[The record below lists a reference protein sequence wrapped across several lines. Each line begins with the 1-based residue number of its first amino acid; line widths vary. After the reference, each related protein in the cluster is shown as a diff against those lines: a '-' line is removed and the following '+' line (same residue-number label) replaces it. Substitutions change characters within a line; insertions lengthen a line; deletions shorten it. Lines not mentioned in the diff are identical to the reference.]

1 MSNNL
6 PSISNMKK
14 ALFMAMAA
22 AMLSLPISAQKAPA
36 RHSAVQK
43 KGLGLQMLSAKGA
56 LDLDA
61 VARGHKAPKKAAGD
75 VIYSQNFNSELI
87 GLNTMTVIDANND
100 GATWEWYGNRARC
113 SYHRTNH
120 ADDWLISEA
129 IHLEAG
135 KLYTFSIKGQAYSD
149 RYAERYEVKLGNA
162 ATAEAMTMQII
173 EPQVMKSETK
183 VESTNDH
190 ITVPVSGD
198 YYIGVHGIS
207 DPDCMYL
214 YVDDI
219 VLAEGADVSNPG
231 KVTDLTIT
239 PDETGELAATITFKA
254 PTTQIN
260 GTALTA
266 AMDIEISR
274 DGNVIKTFESV
285 QPGNECS
292 FIDNTVPYAGSHEY
306 SIKAKVG
313 ESDGDTY
320 VMKVYVGLD
329 VPAALQGVRVADKNI
344 MADFCFDPISE
355 VGKNG
360 GVVIPEETTVDLYSV
375 YFNELSGGVSL
386 QELVESSNKSPIST
400 TVKTNEGEQT
410 IMYWAL
416 IPWNEAG
423 NGPTEWVP
431 MFVGAPTPIPY
442 FENFKGHKFNNFWTY
457 DISSASVVLNYA
469 RDCSDDDGSSI
480 VFASVSDDEWGFI
493 ESGKINIKNAAAA
506 TISLD
511 VKGEP
516 GNTVTVQAIG
526 PDGKYVTVGTLP
538 LTEEYTTHAISLKD
552 FNKGSFIRVRV
563 QADLNKAGA
572 VFIDNVCVLNQL
584 DKNLALTEIAI
595 EDKPKIGSESEV
607 LVTVTNYGKQTIED
621 YTINLYAN
629 GEKVAEQKG
638 SMELEPMK
646 NVTEILTFVPSI
658 FCTGELELK
667 GEVIF
672 AEDMDANDNSKTLT
686 VDIKQSAEDMPEG
699 FAVTFKDGKALLSW
713 DKATDTP
720 KVVTEDFESYTPWVV
735 EPNEP
740 YSTTTLGPWTL
751 VNNDLSYAGYLWNDY
766 ELPCEFQTFAYVV
779 TNMDSVFGE
788 EDNTYP
794 GHSGKQYLSSFYGFD
809 IESLDMET
817 MDMDYAE
824 QDDWIISPEL
834 SGREQEISFW
844 YQAPSYGMM
853 ASEYFYIQTS
863 TTDDKLESFTPLTED
878 LVEVKT
884 SPEETDWQEF
894 KITLPAGTKYFAI
907 DRNDGADDG
916 MWFMI
921 DDITYEKVKKLP
933 VSYNI
938 YLDHKLV
945 ATIPGDAVDYT
956 IECDIDKLHEYSI
969 TAVYSNGV
977 ESEPASI
984 SDDATA
990 INGVSVDGEKST
1002 ILFNTAGQRVNKNA
1016 KGIVIRNGMKIV
1028 KK

>member
-1 MSNNL
+1 
-6 PSISNMKK
+6 MKK
-14 ALFMAMAA
+14 TLLMAMAA
-22 AMLSLPISAQKAPA
+22 GMLSLPISAQKAPA
-36 RHSAVQK
+36 RHSAVQQ
-43 KGLGLQMLSAKGA
+43 KGAGLQMLSAKGA
-56 LDLDA
+56 YDLDA
-61 VARGHKAPKKAAGD
+61 TTTARGRKAPMRKAAGN
-75 VIYSQNFNSELI
+75 VIYSQDFNNSLV
-87 GLNTMTVIDANND
+87 GLNEMTVIDANED
-100 GATWEWYGNRARC
+100 EHTWEWYGNRARC
-113 SYHRTNH
+113 SYDRVNK
-120 ADDWLISEA
+120 ADDWLISKA

-173 EPQVMKSETK
+173 EPQVVKSDVK
-183 VESTNDH
+183 VECTNDH
-190 ITVPVSGD
+190 ITVPVTGD

-219 VLAEGADVSNPG
+219 VLAEGAEVSNPG

-239 PDETGELAATITFKA
+239 PDAAGALAATISFKA
-254 PTTQIN
+254 PATQID

-266 AMDIEISR
+266 AMNIEVSR
-274 DGNVIKTFESV
+274 DGDVIKTFEAV
-285 QPGNECS
+285 LPGDACS
-292 FIDNTVPYAGSHEY
+292 FVDEAVPYAGAHEY

-313 ESDGDTY
+313 DSDGDTY
-320 VMKVYVGLD
+320 TMTAYIGID
-329 VPAALQGVRVADKNI
+329 VPSALQGVRIYDRNNTV
-344 MADFCFDPISE
+344 DFCFDPISKT
-355 VGKNG
+355 GLHG

-375 YFNELSGGVSL
+375 YFNDLSGGVSL
-386 QELVESSNKSPIST
+386 QEVVASSNTSPLST
-400 TVKTNEGEQT
+400 TYKTNVGEQNVE
-410 IMYWAL
+410 YWAL

-431 MFVGAPTPIPY
+431 MFVGAPSPIPY
-442 FENFKGHKFNNFWTY
+442 FETFKGHKFNNYWTY
-457 DISSASVVLNYA
+457 DISSASVVLNYGYLS
-469 RDCSDDDGSSI
+469 SDDDGSSI
-480 VFASVSDDEWGFI
+480 VFGSVSDDEWGFI
-493 ESGKINIKNAAAA
+493 ESGKIDIKGAAEA

-511 VKGEP
+511 VRGEA

-526 PDGKYVTVGTLP
+526 TDGRYITVATLP
-538 LTEEYTTHAISLKD
+538 LTDEYVTHAISLKN
-552 FNKGSFIRVRV
+552 FNKGNFVRVRV
-563 QADLNKAGA
+563 QANFAKAGS

-584 DKNLALTEIAI
+584 DKNLAVTEVAI
-595 EDKPKIGSESEV
+595 ENKPVIGAESEV
-607 LVTVTNYGKQTIED
+607 LVTVNNYGKQTIKD

-638 SMELEPMK
+638 FMELEPMK
-646 NVTEILTFVPSI
+646 NVTEILSFVPSI
-658 FCTGELELK
+658 FCTGTLELK
-667 GEVIF
+667 GEVSF
-672 AEDMDANDNSKTLT
+672 AEDMDANDNSKSLT
-686 VDIKQSAEDMPEG
+686 VEISQSAEDMPEG
-699 FAVTFKDGKALLSW
+699 FAVTFEDGKALLSW

-751 VNNDLSYAGYLWNDY
+751 VNNDLSYAGFLWEDY

-779 TNMDSVFGE
+779 TNMDGIFA
-788 EDNTYP
+788 EDYNDYP
-794 GHSGKQYLSSFYGFD
+794 GHSGKQYLSTFYGFD

-817 MDMDYAE
+817 GDMDYAE

-853 ASEYFYIQTS
+853 ASEFFYIQTS
-863 TTDDKLESFTPLTED
+863 TTDNKLESFTPLTED
-878 LVEVKT
+878 LFEVKT
-884 SPEETDWQEF
+884 SPEETDWREF

-938 YLDHKLV
+938 YLDHQLV
-945 ATIPGDAVDYT
+945 ATIPGDAENYSLD
-956 IECDIDKLHEYSI
+956 CDINKLHEYSI

-977 ESEPASI
+977 ESEAVSI
-984 SDDATA
+984 TEDATG
-990 INGVSVDGEKST
+990 ISSVTADGKKNT
-1002 ILFNTAGQRVNKNA
+1002 IFFNIAGQRVNNNA
-1016 KGIVIRNGMKIV
+1016 KGFVIQKGKKMLV
-1028 KK
+1028 K

>member
-1 MSNNL
+1 
-6 PSISNMKK
+6 MKK
-14 ALFMAMAA
+14 TLLMAMAA
-22 AMLSLPISAQKAPA
+22 AMLSLHISAQKAPA
-36 RHSAVQK
+36 RHSAIQK
-43 KGLGLQMLSAKGA
+43 KGAGLQMLSAKGA

-61 VARGHKAPKKAAGD
+61 VARGRKAPQKAAGN
-75 VIYSQNFNSELI
+75 VIYSQDFNNELEGI
-87 GLNTMTVIDANND
+87 NNMTVIDTNGD
-100 GATWEWYGNRARC
+100 EHTWEWYGNRARC
-113 SYHRTNH
+113 SYDRVNK

-129 IHLEAG
+129 IHLEAN

-149 RYAERYEVKLGNA
+149 RYAERYEVKLGTA

-173 EPQVMKSETK
+173 EPQVVKSEVK
-183 VESTNDH
+183 VECTNDH
-190 ITVPVSGD
+190 ITVPVTGD

-219 VLAEGADVSNPG
+219 VLAEGAEISNPG

-239 PDETGELAATITFKA
+239 PDAAGALAATISFKA

-266 AMDIEISR
+266 AMNIEVSR

-285 QPGNECS
+285 QPGEACS
-292 FIDNTVPYAGSHEY
+292 FVDEAVPYAGAHEY

-313 ESDGDTY
+313 DGDGDTY
-320 VMKVYVGLD
+320 VMKVYVGID
-329 VPAALQGVRVADKNI
+329 EPSALQGVRVVDRNNTV
-344 MADFCFDPISE
+344 DFCFDPISKT
-355 VGKNG
+355 GLHG
-360 GVVIPEETTVDLYSV
+360 GVVIPEETTVDLWSV
-375 YFNELSGGVSL
+375 YFNDLSGGVSL
-386 QELVESSNKSPIST
+386 QELVESGNTSPIT
-400 TVKTNEGEQT
+400 TTYKTNVGEQAVE
-410 IMYWAL
+410 YWAM

-442 FENFKGHKFNNFWTY
+442 FETFKGHKFNNFWTY
-457 DISSASVVLNYA
+457 DISSASVVLNYGYSS
-469 RDCSDDDGSSI
+469 SDDDGSSI
-480 VFASVSDDEWGFI
+480 VFASVSDDEYGFI
-493 ESGKINIKNAAAA
+493 ESGKIDIKGAAEA

-526 PDGKYVTVGTLP
+526 TDGRYITIATLP
-538 LTEEYTTHAISLKD
+538 LTDEYVTHAISLKN
-552 FNKGSFIRVRV
+552 FNKGNFVRVRV
-563 QADLNKAGA
+563 QANFAKAGS
-572 VFIDNVCVLNQL
+572 VFIDNICVLNQL
-584 DKNLALTEIAI
+584 DKNLAVTEIAI

-646 NVTEILTFVPSI
+646 NVTEIISFVPSI
-658 FCTGELELK
+658 FCTGTLELK

-672 AEDMDANDNSKTLT
+672 AEDMDANDNSKAMT
-686 VDIKQSAEDMPEG
+686 VEISQSAEDTPEG
-699 FAVTFKDGKALLSW
+699 FAVKFEDGKALLSW

-720 KVVTEDFESYTPWVV
+720 KVVTEDFESYTPWIV

-779 TNMDSVFGE
+779 TNMDDVFGE
-788 EDNTYP
+788 EGNIYP
-794 GHSGKQYLSSFYGFD
+794 GHSGKQYLSTFYGYD
-809 IESLDMET
+809 IESLDIET
-817 MDMDYAE
+817 MDMDFAE

-844 YQAPSYGMM
+844 YQAPSPEMM
-853 ASEYFYIQTS
+853 LSEYFYIQTS
-863 TTDDKLESFTPLTED
+863 TTDNKLESFTPLTDD
-878 LVEVKT
+878 LFEVKT
-884 SPEETDWQEF
+884 SAEYDDWKEF

-916 MWFMI
+916 MWFML

-938 YLDHKLV
+938 YLDHQLV
-945 ATIPGDAVDYT
+945 ATIPGDAENYT
-956 IECDIDKLHEYSI
+956 LECDINKLHEYSI

-984 SDDATA
+984 IDDVTA
-990 INGVSVDGEKST
+990 INGVRADGEKNT
-1002 ILFNTAGQRVNKNA
+1002 ILFNIAGQRVNNNA
-1016 KGIVIRNGMKIV
+1016 NGFIIKKGKKFIRK
-1028 KK
+1028 